1 MEFRLFTSTLRRFRF
16 LVLALAVVGAIAG
29 GGRAV
34 TSARTYQALATVRV
48 AQPDLSLLTNSQSVL
63 DTAQYT
69 LTEVGVIQSNTV
81 LKPAAQQ
88 TGVPLPIVYHSLA
101 ISQRG
106 TSDLIDIIASRPSA
120 VQAAQ
125 IANLVA
131 TTYLSQQ
138 EADINEL
145 LSGATT
151 KAQARLSTLESQ
163 LNRQNI
169 PAAEATSLSTEVGQ
183 VSQEINNLEVTTQV
197 ALADTE
203 IVQTATVP
211 TAPKPRHSVEF
222 AGVGMIAGLILG
234 VLIAVVVAA
243 LRPRMLRRSDVEDAI
258 GVDAVAELPYV
269 SARKQGE
276 RAGAVGLD
284 WQEHAGFA
292 DEVAKVG
299 VFVEAARS
307 VRNCKT
313 VLITSL
319 EPGAGVSTVAGAL
332 ATMLRDSNRI
342 VRLSGLPS
350 LREREA
356 PRREREA
363 PALREREAPA
373 LAERDGAAR
382 PERRD
387 RDREVPARREREGP
401 RPERRERDRE
411 AQARRERESP
421 ARPEREAL
429 VEAQVAERRYEAA
442 GADWWSKG
450 RDRSAPPIERAPLS
464 AGAFVRP
471 SRPGSRQDDDYEVDM
486 IVIDGGSLRDS
497 VSVVALARTTDVTVL
512 VVPLPNQNERYLN
525 AVLRATFDDAK
536 GQLLVVTN
544 NLTGRGSRQVGTS
557 A

>member
-1 MEFRLFTSTLRRFRF
+1 MEFRLFTSTLRRFRA
-16 LVLALAVVGAIAG
+16 LVLALAVIGAIAG

-34 TSARTYQALATVRV
+34 TSARTYQALATVQV
-48 AQPDLSLLTNSQSVL
+48 AQPNLSLLTQSQAQL
-63 DTAQYT
+63 DTAQYIT
-69 LTEVGVIQSNTV
+69 TEVGVMQSNPV
-81 LKPAAQQ
+81 LKPAAQL
-88 TGVPLPIVYHSLA
+88 TGLSLATIYSSLA

-106 TSDLIDIIASRPSA
+106 TSDLIDIVATRPNA
-120 VQAAQ
+120 VQSAQ
-125 IANLVA
+125 IANSVA

-138 EADINEL
+138 ESVINNL
-145 LSGATT
+145 LDTATS
-151 KAQARLSTLESQ
+151 KAQSHLASLES
-163 LNRQNI
+163 RI
-169 PAAEATSLSTEVGQ
+169 EAPGISTAVSTSISTEIGQ
-183 VSQEINNLEVTTQV
+183 VAQEINNLQVTAQV
-197 ALADTE
+197 ALADTQ

-222 AGVGMIAGLILG
+222 AGIGMIAGLILG

-269 SARKQGE
+269 SGRKQGD
-276 RAGAVGLD
+276 RAGSLGLD

-307 VRNCKT
+307 ARNCKT
-313 VLITSL
+313 VLVTSL

-356 PRREREA
+356 PARREREA
-363 PALREREAPA
+363 PALLEREAPA
-373 LAERDGAAR
+373 RIEREA
-382 PERRD
+382 
-387 RDREVPARREREGP
+387 PARRERETP
-401 RPERRERDRE
+401 ARRERDRE
-411 AQARRERESP
+411 AQARREREGPARPERREREVP

-450 RDRSAPPIERAPLS
+450 RDRSTPPIERAPLS

-471 SRPGSRQDDDYEVDM
+471 SRPGSRQEDDYEADM

-497 VSVVALARTTDVTVL
+497 VSVVALARTTDVTIL

-544 NLTGRGSRQVGTS
+544 NLTGRGSRQVGAS